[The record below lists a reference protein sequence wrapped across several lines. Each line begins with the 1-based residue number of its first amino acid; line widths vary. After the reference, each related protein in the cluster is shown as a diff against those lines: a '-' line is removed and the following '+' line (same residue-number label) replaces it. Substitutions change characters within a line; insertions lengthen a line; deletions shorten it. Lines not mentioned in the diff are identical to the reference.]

1 MFGEQSSRSSI
12 AKNSLNLIIR
22 VYDFNQS
29 IRINYI
35 KYHWKK
41 LIASINTLFYKSI
54 LH

>member
-29 IRINYI
+29 INYI